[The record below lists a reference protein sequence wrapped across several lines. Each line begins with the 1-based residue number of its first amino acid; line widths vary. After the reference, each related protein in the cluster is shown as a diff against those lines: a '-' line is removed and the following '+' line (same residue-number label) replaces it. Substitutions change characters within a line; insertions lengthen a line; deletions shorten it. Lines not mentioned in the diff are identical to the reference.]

1 MVFKHDKKTK
11 KNSRFILHS
20 SSFRVNLRRMDK
32 SGKGAKMKN
41 YLTLVLTILIM
52 RLTVFANADTIY
64 LEPCD
69 DMYTDVEH
77 PTTPPTTDQLW
88 VAEFTGAN
96 HFERIM
102 IQFDLS
108 ELENATIEDATLHL
122 YRFFSCPMSGTT
134 ATNFYAIIQEWS
146 EETWNPHTHIQYNPY
161 IWTSFTFS
169 GTGGNYGIWFEA
181 DITDLVQA
189 WVNGLIENHGFVI
202 RAETGYKW
210 SKFYSKE
217 YSNPNLHPYLEVTY
231 TASAIDED
239 VVILPAVNIENYPNP
254 FSGSTTISFS
264 ATDLHNLSANWRRLS
279 QIIIYNV
286 KGQLVKNFELRTLNS
301 ELNSVVWD
309 GTGMNGN
316 KLPAGI
322 YFYRLISNDFVS
334 ETKKIVLIR

>member
-1 MVFKHDKKTK
+1 M
-11 KNSRFILHS
+11 N
-20 SSFRVNLRRMDK
+20 K

-52 RLTVFANADTIY
+52 GLTVFANADTIY

-77 PTTPPTTDQLW
+77 PTTPPTSNQLW
-88 VAEFTGAN
+88 VAEFSGAN

-146 EETWNPHTHIQYNPY
+146 EETWDPHSHIQYNPY
-161 IWTSFTFS
+161 VWTSFTFS
-169 GTGGNYGIWFEA
+169 GTGGNYGIWFEV

-189 WVNGLIENHGFVI
+189 WVNGSVENHGFVI
-202 RAETGYKW
+202 RAQTGYKW

-231 TASAIDED
+231 TASAIDEND
-239 VVILPAVNIENYPNP
+239 VMLPAVNIENYPNP
-254 FSGSTTISFS
+254 FNTETTISYQLQKS
-264 ATDLHNLSANWRRLS
+264 GKVSLS
-279 QIIIYNV
+279 IYDI
-286 KGQLVKNFELRTLNS
+286 KGKLMETLVKRYQTHGS
-301 ELNSVVWD
+301 YSVTCYTSGFPSGV
-309 GTGMNGN
+309 
-316 KLPAGI
+316 
-322 YFYRLISNDFVS
+322 YFYRLVVDDYSMI
-334 ETKKIVLIR
+334 KKCLLIK